1 MMAFFTGA
9 GILIAIALVALL
21 YPLLRRDPGET
32 SVARGRIN
40 ARVYRDQLAELE
52 TDRANGIIDP
62 AAGDQSKRELERR
75 ALQDITED
83 EPSTTRAARW
93 PAIMLVLVIP
103 FAAILTYSAL
113 GKPSAILPATDEH
126 AITVEKIQRMVSDLA
141 TRLEAHPEDLKGWVM
156 LGRAYKVMNR
166 LPESIKAFEH
176 AGAALDEDPQNL
188 IDFAEVLAREDK
200 ENFRKRGEPLI
211 TRALKINPDHI
222 PSLVFA
228 GSAAFER
235 GDFRNASMYW
245 KKVLARM
252 PPESE
257 EAQAVAEAVSRADA
271 ALAQGKSAAKPL
283 AAGGAAKSPPT
294 GAVAGVSGVVLLSP
308 ALAAKASQGD
318 TVFVFARAAEG
329 PRAPLAVMRVKVS
342 ELPLTFSLDDS
353 QAMSPE
359 LRISKFAKIR
369 VEARISK
376 SGNALPQSGDL
387 QGASEIVSSGT
398 RDLRVVIDKPVP

>member
-1 MMAFFTGA
+1 
-9 GILIAIALVALL
+9 
-21 YPLLRRDPGET
+21 
-32 SVARGRIN
+32 
-40 ARVYRDQLAELE
+40 
-52 TDRANGIIDP
+52 
-62 AAGDQSKRELERR
+62 
-75 ALQDITED
+75 
-83 EPSTTRAARW
+83 
-93 PAIMLVLVIP
+93 
-103 FAAILTYSAL
+103 
-113 GKPSAILPATDEH
+113 
-126 AITVEKIQRMVSDLA
+126 VEKIQRMVSDLA

-166 LPESIKAFEH
+166 LPESIRAFEH

-200 ENFRKRGEPLI
+200 ENFKKRGEPLI
-211 TRALKINPDHI
+211 ARALKINPDHI

-245 KKVLARM
+245 NKVLARM
-252 PPESE
+252 PPGSE

-271 ALAQGKSAAKPL
+271 ALAQGKS
-283 AAGGAAKSPPT
+283 GAKS
-294 GAVAGVSGVVLLSP
+294 AVAGNGSKSPATGATAGISGVVSLAP
-308 ALAAKASQGD
+308 ALAAKASPGD

-342 ELPLTFSLDDS
+342 ELPLTFALDDS
-353 QAMSPE
+353 LAMSPE

-387 QGASEIVSSGT
+387 QGASDIVSAGT

>member
-1 MMAFFTGA
+1 MMAFFAGA

-32 SVARGRIN
+32 SVARGQIN

-93 PAIMLVLVIP
+93 PAIVLVLVIP

-257 EAQAVAEAVSRADA
+257 EAQAVAEAISRADA
-271 ALAQGKSAAKPL
+271 ALAQGKNR
-283 AAGGAAKSPPT
+283 AKSPAT
-294 GAVAGVSGVVLLSP
+294 SASAKSSAGTFTGVSGVVSLSP
-308 ALAAKASQGD
+308 ALAAKASPGD

-342 ELPLTFSLDDS
+342 ELPLAFSLDDS